1 MVFGF
6 QFLDT
11 GLYYYTNSI
20 LWTVWSNILVVQH
33 EKMEQSNT
41 TAFRPAPEFQRE
53 KDKIVTIFWV
63 PTIITTP

>member
-1 MVFGF
+1 M
-6 QFLDT
+6 DA
-11 GLYYYTNSI
+11 GLYYDTNSI
-20 LWTVWSNILVVQH
+20 LCMVWSNVLVVQH

-53 KDKIVTIFWV
+53 KDKIATIFLV